1 MDAWLERRRRGAY
14 GWGVSERVEWDPSKA
29 ASNLANHGISFEE
42 AATVF
47 FDPLALTIPDPE
59 HSFEED
65 RFITMGVSA
74 DDQLLVVV
82 HTDRAG
88 AIRLIS
94 AREATPRERRSYESE
109 G

>member
-1 MDAWLERRRRGAY
+1 M
-14 GWGVSERVEWDPSKA
+14 SERVEWDPNKA

-42 AATVF
+42 AAIVF
-47 FDPLALTIPDPE
+47 LDPLALTIPDPD
-59 HSFEED
+59 HSIEED
-65 RFITMGVSA
+65 RYITMGRSA
-74 DDQLLVVV
+74 NDQLLVVV

-94 AREATPRERRSYESE
+94 AREATPRERRTYESE

>member
-1 MDAWLERRRRGAY
+1 MTATAATPSAILERTGGDRRA
-14 GWGVSERVEWDPSKA
+14 
-29 ASNLANHGISFEE
+29 LAFADFHCHTRHS
-42 AATVF
+42 
-47 FDPLALTIPDPE
+47 PD
-59 HSFEED
+59 SLLEED
-65 RFITMGVSA
+65 RFITMGQSV

-94 AREATPRERRSYESE
+94 AREATPRERRTYESE